1 VPARHEAVTRAS
13 FLALSLLVVSA
24 ASGAERLQRKFDLER
39 GLPFSEITSLAQ
51 DTRGFIWIGTTG
63 GLFRYDGVEVRPW
76 PRGTSRVPGA
86 RGLAAG
92 PGGEVVFLAY
102 TGTVYEVAG
111 ETTRPLQ
118 GPDGEPLIAE
128 APPVFDRSGQ
138 LWVATADRL
147 WIRRPGPEWHE
158 FPLAPFRPMTVFF
171 PKVAEDGS
179 VVVITDNAI
188 WAVDGVSRAD
198 RLASMRGI
206 QAAVVRADGSVVV
219 LLRGSVVELRDGTR
233 RELFRFGPRPIDM
246 VQRGR
251 TLWIGYD
258 SNLVALA
265 PNRPPEI
272 LGPRENVASGAAL
285 LVDREGSLWVG
296 TYRGLLQFPEPE
308 TVAFGDA
315 DGMSGNGVRRLALA
329 SDGIWADSWNGL
341 NLLRKLG
348 DSWRP
353 ESVPDTSTAAIC
365 ATADGTLW
373 TGHRGGFLERRGGR
387 FVSHPRPDLE
397 FVDSCAAGAEG
408 RVWMYGN
415 LGLAVAGSGPMGSTP
430 RIVSE
435 PAALRGEDG
444 RVPLLEDSSGQLWLA
459 KGEEICHAD
468 AREAATGNAARWS
481 CTRTE
486 GVGRVTSLVELSSGS
501 HWAATL
507 ASGVHR
513 LGPSG
518 LWEPIPGSRDLP
530 TPLVRA
536 LRSSPSGGA
545 WVISFGTILRAVEQP
560 ETAEGWEIVE
570 RPLPWHGLMI
580 SDAEDLL
587 EDSSGDLWIST
598 LVGLVHI
605 SAAVRGTAPP
615 VPPVELV
622 DVLVDGEPLP
632 WKTDI
637 SLPYRRNRVEL
648 RFAGLSYRDPALLR
662 YQVRLKP
669 DVPWRDASGRPQFQ
683 FVDVPPGEYH
693 AEVRASLDGRRWSE
707 PTARVS
713 FTVLPPFWRTWWFNS
728 LAVLGLAA
736 VAYALYRFR
745 LAHLLG
751 VERVRTRIAADLHD
765 DIGASL
771 SRIALQSELLRRP
784 ESSAAVDAERLLA
797 DIAESARALVGSM
810 GDIVWSIDPR
820 RDDLSSVIARVRQFA
835 LEIMEPRGI
844 ALELVTPP
852 AAGELTL
859 APEARRH
866 LYLLLKE
873 ALHNVVK
880 HAGCR
885 SVRISL
891 TSEGAHL
898 RAEVKDDG
906 HGFPVSEADRDT
918 GLGGHG
924 FHNMRSRA
932 SQIGGTLD
940 VRSSPGQGTVLT
952 LTVPVRHE
960 DA

>member
-1 VPARHEAVTRAS
+1 MRAG
-13 FLALSLLVVSA
+13 LLVLSLLVVTA
-24 ASGAERLQRKFDLER
+24 ASGAERLQRRFDLER

-51 DTRGFIWIGTTG
+51 DTRGFIWIATTG

-76 PRGTSRVPGA
+76 PRGTSRVT
-86 RGLAAG
+86 RVQGLAAG
-92 PGGEVVFLAY
+92 PAGQVVFLGY
-102 TGTVYEVAG
+102 GGTVYEVAG
-111 ETTRPLQ
+111 EATRPLE
-118 GPDGEPLIAE
+118 GPGGGSLIAE

-147 WIRRPGPEWHE
+147 WIRSPGAGWRE
-158 FPLAPFRPMTVFF
+158 FPLAPLRPLTVLF
-171 PKVAEDGS
+171 PKLADDGS

-206 QAAVVRADGSVVV
+206 QTAIVRADGSMVV
-219 LLRGSVVELRDGTR
+219 LLHGSVVEVRGGTS

-246 VQRGR
+246 VERGR
-251 TLWIGYD
+251 TLWVGYD
-258 SNLVALA
+258 SSLVALA

-285 LVDREGSLWVG
+285 LVDREGTLWVG

-308 TVAFGDA
+308 TVACGTA

-329 SDGIWADSWNGL
+329 SEGIWADSWTGL
-341 NLLRKLG
+341 NLLRRLG

-353 ESVPDTSTAAIC
+353 EFVPDTSTAAIC
-365 ATADGTLW
+365 ATSDGTLW
-373 TGHRGGFLERRGGR
+373 TGYRGRFLERRGGR
-387 FVSHPRPDLE
+387 FVSHPRADLE
-397 FVDSCAAGAEG
+397 FVDSCAVGAEG

-415 LGLAVAGSGPMGSTP
+415 LGLSVAGNGPMGSGP
-430 RIVSE
+430 KVVSE
-435 PAALRGEDG
+435 PAGVRREEGH
-444 RVPLLEDSSGQLWLA
+444 VPLLEDSSGRLWLA

-468 AREAATGNAARWS
+468 AGDVAAGNAAQWS

-486 GVGRVTSLVELSSGS
+486 GAGRVASMVELSSGA

-507 ASGVHR
+507 AAGVLR
-513 LGPSG
+513 LGPSDR
-518 LWEPIPGSRDLP
+518 WEPIPGSRELP

-545 WVISFGTILRAVEQP
+545 WVISYGTIMRAVERP

-587 EDSSGDLWIST
+587 EDPSGDLWITT

-605 SAAVRGTAPP
+605 SAAVRRTVPP
-615 VPPVELV
+615 VPAVELV

-632 WKTDI
+632 WRTDI
-637 SLPYRRNRVEL
+637 SLPYRRNRIEL

-669 DVPWRDASGRPQFQ
+669 DVPWRDASGQPHFQ
-683 FVDVPPGEYH
+683 FVDVPPGEYQ

-713 FTVLPPFWRTWWFNS
+713 FAVLPPFWRTWWFSS
-728 LAVLGLAA
+728 LAALGL
-736 VAYALYRFR
+736 VGLTYGLYRVR

-784 ESSAAVDAERLLA
+784 ESSDAVDAERLLA
-797 DIAESARALVGSM
+797 EIAESARSLVGSM

-844 ALELVTPP
+844 ALEFVTPP
-852 AAGELTL
+852 GAEELSL
-859 APEARRH
+859 APETRRH

-891 TSEGAHL
+891 ASEGAQL
-898 RAEVKDDG
+898 RAEVRDDG
-906 HGFPVSEADRDT
+906 QGFPVSEAGRDT

-924 FHNMRSRA
+924 FHNMRARA
-932 SQIGGTLD
+932 SQIGGTLE

-960 DA
+960 GA